1 MFAIGASVLVPRSDG
16 TESVGTVIEFE
27 SDTDV
32 YTVEIG
38 GAGSTSSLKKRV
50 LGSSLSRTLV

>member
-27 SDTDV
+27 SDTGV

-50 LGSSLSRTLV
+50 LGSSLSRALV

>member
-27 SDTDV
+27 SDTGV

-38 GAGSTSSLKKRV
+38 GAPGSSLKKRV
-50 LGSSLSRTLV
+50 LGSALRAALVS